1 MFPRGAPSGFLIWWM
16 IWETGGGTYRRFFN
30 LRDVGALAR
39 HRPFLGPCAPP
50 SLSEGGCRGGTRGE
64 YFSLIFWFE
73 SRIGVMLLISNLFL
87 LLVNAVTLR
96 REFSILFNRVA
107 IFILLY
113 SGIIGYDSL
122 YVTYLDTGIG
132 IYNGLFH
139 STAITHSFDLFIYII
154 APIILLLTAFYA
166 RRIVQPIF
174 PYNRFEPLGL
184 FSKGYVKAY
193 RNAVMGLDAPQ
204 FEQRRGCSPAPTIF
218 SQASK
223 LAYVNRHSIFSR
235 MPLEYPLVILF
246 ILIGAILL
254 MSSSDLVSMFLA
266 IELQSYGLYIFATL
280 YRNSEWSTSAGLT
293 YFLLGGP
300 NWYKQ
305 SFLFCLQLSNSGD
318 TLKLLVPN
326 CSWNAASGWTN
337 YSCMVISQKIYES
350 IMGYRGSKSDFI
362 SALHSKG
369 VKCKLV
375 NGLVLALCVFWG
387 LWENTTD
394 LTHISSLA
402 FTPIRGF
409 SSSVILPLH
418 PLYLAGIIDAEGS
431 FTIYNFKSSRYKV
444 GWQTKAVFS
453 IGLHKK
459 DRVLLF
465 PAPPPGLPGLPGVRL
480 FLYGL
485 RQ

>member
-1 MFPRGAPSGFLIWWM
+1 
-16 IWETGGGTYRRFFN
+16 
-30 LRDVGALAR
+30 
-39 HRPFLGPCAPP
+39 
-50 SLSEGGCRGGTRGE
+50 
-64 YFSLIFWFE
+64 
-73 SRIGVMLLISNLFL
+73 MLLISNLFL

-280 YRNSEWSTSAGLT
+280 YRNSEFSIGAGLT

-300 NWYKQ
+300 Y
-305 SFLFCLQLSNSGD
+305 
-318 TLKLLVPN
+318 
-326 CSWNAASGWTN
+326 
-337 YSCMVISQKIYES
+337 
-350 IMGYRGSKSDFI
+350 
-362 SALHSKG
+362 
-369 VKCKLV
+369 
-375 NGLVLALCVFWG
+375 
-387 LWENTTD
+387 
-394 LTHISSLA
+394 
-402 FTPIRGF
+402 
-409 SSSVILPLH
+409 
-418 PLYLAGIIDAEGS
+418 
-431 FTIYNFKSSRYKV
+431 
-444 GWQTKAVFS
+444 
-453 IGLHKK
+453 
-459 DRVLLF
+459 
-465 PAPPPGLPGLPGVRL
+465 
-480 FLYGL
+480 
-485 RQ
+485 

>member
-1 MFPRGAPSGFLIWWM
+1 
-16 IWETGGGTYRRFFN
+16 
-30 LRDVGALAR
+30 
-39 HRPFLGPCAPP
+39 
-50 SLSEGGCRGGTRGE
+50 
-64 YFSLIFWFE
+64 
-73 SRIGVMLLISNLFL
+73 MLNIQFINI
-87 LLVNAVTLR
+87 LVNAVTLR

-174 PYNRFEPLGL
+174 PYNRFEPQKGL

-204 FEQRRGCSPAPTIF
+204 FEQRRGCSKIANF

-223 LAYVNRHSIFSR
+223 LAYVNRDSIFSR

-280 YRNSEWSTSAGLT
+280 YRNSE
-293 YFLLGGP
+293 
-300 NWYKQ
+300 
-305 SFLFCLQLSNSGD
+305 
-318 TLKLLVPN
+318 
-326 CSWNAASGWTN
+326 
-337 YSCMVISQKIYES
+337 
-350 IMGYRGSKSDFI
+350 
-362 SALHSKG
+362 
-369 VKCKLV
+369 
-375 NGLVLALCVFWG
+375 
-387 LWENTTD
+387 
-394 LTHISSLA
+394 
-402 FTPIRGF
+402 
-409 SSSVILPLH
+409 
-418 PLYLAGIIDAEGS
+418 
-431 FTIYNFKSSRYKV
+431 
-444 GWQTKAVFS
+444 
-453 IGLHKK
+453 
-459 DRVLLF
+459 
-465 PAPPPGLPGLPGVRL
+465 
-480 FLYGL
+480 
-485 RQ
+485 